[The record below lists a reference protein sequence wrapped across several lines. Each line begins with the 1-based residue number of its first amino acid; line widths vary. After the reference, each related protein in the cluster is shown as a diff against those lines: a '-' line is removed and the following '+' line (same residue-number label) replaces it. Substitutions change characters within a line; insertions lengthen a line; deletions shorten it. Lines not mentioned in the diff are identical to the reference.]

1 MVNEEINTPLTCG
14 SPTLMQLQGVG
25 LSKGRVN
32 ILGDISLQIAAG
44 ELVMLVGPNG
54 AGKSTL
60 LSILAGLSPADS
72 GAVSVAG
79 EAAEHWPRERW
90 AQHITLVPQLSQMG
104 FPLTVREVVELG
116 GLAHSQSVVEL
127 REQTRLAL
135 QTWDIEYLT
144 DKEVRLLSGGEQQ
157 RTQLARSW
165 IQIHQPLSKLWLLDE
180 PLSALD
186 LRHQRQCL
194 QLVQQIK
201 QQNKSVLMVVH
212 DLNLALRYA
221 DRVLL
226 MCCGELVADGC
237 AADVLTAERV
247 SNIFQVETRL
257 EHGVLNWI

>member
-1 MVNEEINTPLTCG
+1 MVNDEPKADAT
-14 SPTLMQLQGVG
+14 TLMQLQQVG
-25 LSKGRVN
+25 LSKGRAN
-32 ILGDISLQIAAG
+32 ILRDISVQIAAG

-60 LSILAGLSPADS
+60 LSILAGLSPADN
-72 GAVSVAG
+72 GDVLVAG
-79 EAAEHWPRERW
+79 EATGHWPRERW
-90 AQHITLVPQLSQMG
+90 ARHITLVPQLSQMG

-127 REQTRLAL
+127 REQTRQAL
-135 QTWDIEYLT
+135 QTWDIEYLA
-144 DKEVRLLSGGEQQ
+144 DQEVRLLSGGEQQ

-165 IQIHQPLSKLWLLDE
+165 IQIHQPKSRLWLLDE

-201 QQNKSVLMVVH
+201 QQGKSVLMVVH

-226 MCCGELVADGC
+226 MCCGEIVADGS
-237 AADVLTAERV
+237 AAEVLTAERV
-247 SNIFQVETRL
+247 SEVFQVETHL
-257 EHGVLNWI
+257 QQGVLSWL